1 MYKMILLFGF
11 FNCIGFSNEI
21 STSVLSDGI
30 ETVHNYESGDSKR
43 IIVKREIDPECRKIH
58 ISNDMF
64 WQEQYASHKVSPAC
78 KSTFITS
85 AGKTIYPMKL
95 HKDVETFGE
104 MEVMHFIKEM
114 YDDPSMLFIDTRDEE
129 WYGYRTIPGAEN
141 MHYVYITMPD
151 VFKEEYI
158 ASLKKLGV
166 VRKDNTYDFS
176 NAKTVLFFCN
186 GAWCSQSPNMVKALL
201 ALGYP
206 PQKIKWYRGG
216 MDDWLG
222 LSMTTTRKN
231 SFSQQ

>member
-1 MYKMILLFGF
+1 
-11 FNCIGFSNEI
+11 
-21 STSVLSDGI
+21 
-30 ETVHNYESGDSKR
+30 
-43 IIVKREIDPECRKIH
+43 
-58 ISNDMF
+58 
-64 WQEQYASHKVSPAC
+64 
-78 KSTFITS
+78 
-85 AGKTIYPMKL
+85 
-95 HKDVETFGE
+95 
-104 MEVMHFIKEM
+104 
-114 YDDPSMLFIDTRDEE
+114 
-129 WYGYRTIPGAEN
+129 
-141 MHYVYITMPD
+141 MPD

-201 ALGYP
+201 VLGYP